1 MHENYNNGFSGK
13 NHFWGKWGILDTKM
27 AHPHNC
33 GFTLRIAF
41 KFCKIKGVKRYIKS
55 YLWFFQKKNCSGQM
69 GYFGWGNW
77 VILDPEMMCPY
88 YSGSFLRVFK
98 KYCSM
103 KGAKKLVKV
112 LLMVFSQKNLVH
124 FLNIGRHQ

>member
-13 NHFWGKWGILDTKM
+13 NDFGGKWGILDTKM

-41 KFCKIKGVKRYIKS
+41 KFCKIKGVKRYIKL
-55 YLWFFQKKNCSGQM
+55 YLWFFQKKKLFRANGVFWVGQL
-69 GYFGWGNW
+69 GHFGPRNDVSLLLWIFSKG
-77 VILDPEMMCPY
+77 
-88 YSGSFLRVFK
+88 FK

-112 LLMVFSQKNLVH
+112 MLMVFSQKNLVH